1 MTIADAHIDYCI
13 RLIHLLRYLKNTP
26 IQIIYTSNDLSAA
39 SKSQLHQASVSDF
52 DGLPQQNITLVNVT
66 PAIKP
71 QYLHKFNEFGNK
83 ILAIL
88 FNTFEE
94 MIFIDADAIL
104 IENPEKFFQLTKY
117 KNLSTIL

>member
-13 RLIHLLRYLKNTP
+13 RLIHLLRYLKTHFQFKSSTP
-26 IQIIYTSNDLSAA
+26 AMTY
-39 SKSQLHQASVSDF
+39 QLHPNPASPSVSDF

-104 IENPEKFFQLTKY
+104 IETQKSFPINQ
-117 KNLSTIL
+117 I